1 MDVSAD
7 RPEFSPPPEP
17 ALVRAFVLAVLA
29 HLVLLFALMHGLH
42 WTRETPDAVAEA
54 ELWSTLPQEAA
65 PKPVPVQPAPPPPPP
80 QPVVKAPPEPP
91 AQKAPDIN
99 LERERQRRQLE
110 EQRRQADLERQR
122 EDQRRKLEAQKKHD
136 QELARQQQQQQK
148 LAAQEQQRKLDEQKR
163 KLEDQ
168 KRKLDEQKRKEQ
180 DAKLAQERERV
191 RKEQL
196 ARMMAQAGSGSPDAK
211 GNAQHSAGPSASWG
225 ALVQSR
231 VRPNIT
237 FTDTISGNPEA
248 EVEVRTSPDGTI
260 VGKKLVHS
268 SGVKSWDDA
277 VLRALDK
284 TETLPRDPRDGR
296 VPSPVIIG
304 FRPKG

>member
-1 MDVSAD
+1 MDVAAD

-65 PKPVPVQPAPPPPPP
+65 PRPVPVQPAPPPPPP

-99 LERERQRRQLE
+99 LEREKQRRQLE

-122 EDQRRKLEAQKKHD
+122 EDQRRKLEAQKKRD
-136 QELARQQQQQQK
+136 LELAKQQQEQK

-163 KLEDQ
+163 KLE
-168 KRKLDEQKRKEQ
+168 EQKRKQQ
-180 DAKLAQERERV
+180 DAKLAQERERT

-196 ARMMAQAGSGSPDAK
+196 ARMQALAGSGPQDAK

-225 ALVQSR
+225 ALVQAR
-231 VRPNIT
+231 VRPKIA
-237 FTDTISGNPEA
+237 FTDVVSGNPKA
-248 EVEVRTSPDGTI
+248 SVEVRTSPDGTI

-284 TETLPRDPRDGR
+284 TETLPRDPRDGL
-296 VPSPVIIG
+296 VPSDVIID
-304 FRPKG
+304 FSPKS